1 LTYSSEAQWVKN
13 VRAAGGCTVRTRGHD
28 VALTAPEL
36 VVDGTRRPVPM
47 PVRWILGVV
56 HVDEF
61 LVLDQAPEPNS

>member
-1 LTYSSEAQWVKN
+1 
-13 VRAAGGCTVRTRGHD
+13 VRTRGHD